1 MTALRIPR
9 RAFTGIFCHLAVV
22 SGITTFSIVMVDI
35 AVAIMMTVLAVLVVF
50 CLSCL
55 FFAAATTVIAIASGQ
70 NAYKDFL

>member
-1 MTALRIPR
+1 M
-9 RAFTGIFCHLAVV
+9 
-22 SGITTFSIVMVDI
+22 MVDI

-55 FFAAATTVIAIASGQ
+55 SFAAATTVIAIASGQ